1 MLIKIKYFLLFCFLI
16 NSLKLFS
23 QDDNSDT
30 MMMNDLMEVV
40 ILKKK
45 KSISQLYNIS
55 SNVINVDK
63 EELLKSACCNISESF
78 ETNPHIETN
87 FTNSI
92 IGIKQISLF
101 GLKSPYILI
110 SEEDLPSIRAGTQ
123 VIGLNYIPG
132 TWVESIQINKGTSN
146 VENGYESLTG
156 EINVKLKKPKDDDP
170 FFLNIFRGYKG
181 RNELNIQFS
190 EKLSNKL
197 YSSLFVHGS
206 NRKKKVDK
214 NLDSFLDKP
223 TSNQFNI
230 LNRWQYES
238 TDNSFSAMLTLN
250 GFKDRKKIGQISP
263 KNIDKSE
270 EKIWNGSINTNQ
282 LKSNFILNY
291 NFLDR
296 PYNNLTFQ
304 FFNSFLDY
312 NSFYG
317 FRKYDF
323 KLNTNYLKIYFKS
336 IIQNTMNKIKVGI
349 NLVEDYF
356 DETLTKKT
364 YDRSEKSIGGFFEY
378 NYDNLD
384 DFSFNGGIRIDNHN
398 KLNTFLTPKFNLKYK
413 INSKSILKLSYGRGK
428 RLSSIFLE
436 NLNLFVSNRKIKI
449 LKKNNLS
456 YGLKPELA
464 DNFGINFNYNFRLNK
479 KNAFLTFDF
488 YRTQFKNQIIADYE
502 IPNEISFYNSDGKSF
517 SNSYLIEFVYD
528 PIKNLELTLAYK
540 YNNVK
545 FKYLSGL
552 KRKALNP
559 EDRIFVNLN
568 YNYKDLNI
576 DRDIWRFNFSLHAIG
591 KQRIPENLNSLSGF
605 ESKKYMLLNFQLT
618 KIFNKNFELYL
629 GFENLANYLQNNP
642 IIDYNNPFGSDFDS
656 SLIYAPIV
664 GTMNYFG
671 LRYNLN

>member
-1 MLIKIKYFLLFCFLI
+1 MLVKFKYFLVFFSMLNF
-16 NSLKLFS
+16 LKLTS

-30 MMMNDLMEVV
+30 MMMNDLMEIV

-92 IGIKQISLF
+92 IGIKQITLF

-156 EINVKLKKPKDDDP
+156 EINIKLKKPKVDDP

-190 EKLSNKL
+190 EKLSDKL
-197 YSSLFVHGS
+197 FSNLFVHGS

-223 TSNQFNI
+223 TLNQFNI
-230 LNRWQYES
+230 LNRWQYENA
-238 TDNSFSAMLTLN
+238 DNSFSAILTLN
-250 GFKDRKKIGQISP
+250 GFKERKKIGQIFS
-263 KNIDKSE
+263 KNIGESKN
-270 EKIWNGSINTNQ
+270 KIWNGSVNTNQ
-282 LKSNFILNY
+282 VKSNFILNY

-304 FFNSFLDY
+304 LFNSYLDY

-317 FRKYDF
+317 FRNYDF
-323 KLNTNYLKIYFKS
+323 KLNTNYFKIYFKS
-336 IIQNTMNKIKVGI
+336 IIQNTMNKIKVGL
-349 NLVEDYF
+349 NMVEDDF
-356 DETLTKKT
+356 DESLAKKK
-364 YDRSEKSIGGFFEY
+364 YNRSEKSIGGFFEY

-436 NLNLFVSNRKIKI
+436 NMNFFVSNRKIKI
-449 LKKNNLS
+449 LRKNNLS
-456 YGLKPELA
+456 YGLEPELA

-479 KNAFLTFDF
+479 KNAFLTLDF

-528 PIKNLELTLAYK
+528 PIKNLEFTLSYK

-545 FKYLSGL
+545 FNYLSGL

-559 EDRIFVNLN
+559 KDRIFVNLN
-568 YNYKDLNI
+568 YNFKDLNI

-591 KQRIPENLNSLSGF
+591 KQRIPKNLNSLNGF
-605 ESKKYMLLNFQLT
+605 ESKKYMLLNFQFT

-629 GFENLANYLQNNP
+629 GIENLANYLQSNP
-642 IIDYNNPFGSDFDS
+642 IIDYDNPFGINFDS
-656 SLIYAPIV
+656 SLVYAPIV
-664 GTMNYFG
+664 GSMNYFG

>member
-1 MLIKIKYFLLFCFLI
+1 MLVKIKYFLLFCLLI
-16 NSLKLFS
+16 NFLKLFS

-250 GFKDRKKIGQISP
+250 GFKDKKKIGQISP

-270 EKIWNGSINTNQ
+270 EKIWKGSINTNQ

-304 FFNSFLDY
+304 LFNSFLDY

-349 NLVEDYF
+349 NLVEDDF
-356 DETLTKKT
+356 DESLTKKK

-436 NLNLFVSNRKIKI
+436 NLNLLVSNRKIKI
-449 LKKNNLS
+449 LRKNNLS

-559 EDRIFVNLN
+559 EDRIFVNLS

-591 KQRIPENLNSLSGF
+591 KQRIPENLNFLNGF

-642 IIDYNNPFGSDFDS
+642 IIDYNNPFGSNFDS

>member
-1 MLIKIKYFLLFCFLI
+1 MLVKIKYFLLFCLFI
-16 NSLKLFS
+16 NFLKLFS

-206 NRKKKVDK
+206 NRQKKVDK

-223 TSNQFNI
+223 TSSQFNI
-230 LNRWQYES
+230 LNRWQFES

-263 KNIDKSE
+263 KNIGKSE

-304 FFNSFLDY
+304 LFNSFLDY

-349 NLVEDYF
+349 NLVEDDF
-356 DETLTKKT
+356 DENLTKK

-398 KLNTFLTPKFNLKYK
+398 KLNTFITPKFNLKYK

-436 NLNLFVSNRKIKI
+436 NLNFFVSNRKIKI
-449 LKKNNLS
+449 LRKNNLS

-464 DNFGINFNYNFRLNK
+464 DNFGINFNYNFRLYK

-540 YNNVK
+540 YNDVK
-545 FKYLSGL
+545 FNYLSGL

-559 EDRIFVNLN
+559 EDRIFINLN

-591 KQRIPENLNSLSGF
+591 KQRIPENLNSLNGF

-629 GFENLANYLQNNP
+629 GFENLANYLQKNP
-642 IIDYNNPFGSDFDS
+642 IIDSNNPFGSNFDS

-664 GTMNYFG
+664 GAMNYFG

>member
-1 MLIKIKYFLLFCFLI
+1 MLIKIKYFLLLCLLI
-16 NSLKLFS
+16 NFLKLFS

-197 YSSLFVHGS
+197 YSSLLVHGS

-230 LNRWQYES
+230 LNRWQFES
-238 TDNSFSAMLTLN
+238 IDKSFSAMLTLN

-263 KNIDKSE
+263 KNIGKSE
-270 EKIWNGSINTNQ
+270 EKIWNGSIKTNQ

-304 FFNSFLDY
+304 LFNSFLDY

-349 NLVEDYF
+349 NLVEDDF
-356 DETLTKKT
+356 DESLTKKT

-449 LKKNNLS
+449 LRKNNLS

-540 YNNVK
+540 YNDVK

-559 EDRIFVNLN
+559 EDRIFVNLS

-591 KQRIPENLNSLSGF
+591 KQRIPENLNSLNGF

-629 GFENLANYLQNNP
+629 GFENLANYLQKNP
-642 IIDYNNPFGSDFDS
+642 IIDSNNPFGPNFDS

-664 GTMNYFG
+664 GAMNYFG

>member
-1 MLIKIKYFLLFCFLI
+1 MFVKTKYFLLFCFLI
-16 NSLKLFS
+16 NSLKLYS

-270 EKIWNGSINTNQ
+270 EKTWNGSINTNQ

-304 FFNSFLDY
+304 LFNSFLDY

-349 NLVEDYF
+349 NLVEDDF
-356 DETLTKKT
+356 DESLTKKK

-559 EDRIFVNLN
+559 EDRIFVNLS

-591 KQRIPENLNSLSGF
+591 KQRIPENLNSLNGF

>member
-1 MLIKIKYFLLFCFLI
+1 MLVKFKYFLVFFSMLNF
-16 NSLKLFS
+16 LKLTS

-30 MMMNDLMEVV
+30 MMMNDLMEIV

-92 IGIKQISLF
+92 IGIKQITLF

-156 EINVKLKKPKDDDP
+156 EINIKLKKPKVDDP

-190 EKLSNKL
+190 EKLSDKL
-197 YSSLFVHGS
+197 FSNLFVHGS

-223 TSNQFNI
+223 TLNQFNI
-230 LNRWQYES
+230 LNRWQYENA
-238 TDNSFSAMLTLN
+238 DNSFSAILTLN
-250 GFKDRKKIGQISP
+250 GFKERKKIGQIFS
-263 KNIDKSE
+263 KNIGESKN
-270 EKIWNGSINTNQ
+270 KIWNGSVNTNQ
-282 LKSNFILNY
+282 VKSNFILNY

-304 FFNSFLDY
+304 LFNSYLDY

-317 FRKYDF
+317 FRNYDF
-323 KLNTNYLKIYFKS
+323 KLNTNYFKIYFKS
-336 IIQNTMNKIKVGI
+336 IIQNTMNKIKVGL
-349 NLVEDYF
+349 NMVEDDF
-356 DETLTKKT
+356 DESLAKKK
-364 YDRSEKSIGGFFEY
+364 YNRSEKSIGGFFEY

-436 NLNLFVSNRKIKI
+436 NMNFFLSNRKIKI
-449 LKKNNLS
+449 LRKNNLS
-456 YGLKPELA
+456 YGLEPELA

-479 KNAFLTFDF
+479 KNAFLTLDF

-528 PIKNLELTLAYK
+528 PIKNLEFTLSYK

-545 FKYLSGL
+545 FNYLSGL

-559 EDRIFVNLN
+559 KDRIFVNLN
-568 YNYKDLNI
+568 YNFKDLNI

-591 KQRIPENLNSLSGF
+591 KQRIPKNLNSLNGF
-605 ESKKYMLLNFQLT
+605 ESKKYMLLNFQFT

-629 GFENLANYLQNNP
+629 GIENLANYLQSNP
-642 IIDYNNPFGSDFDS
+642 IIDYDNPFGINFDS
-656 SLIYAPIV
+656 SLVYAPIV

>member
-1 MLIKIKYFLLFCFLI
+1 MLVKFKYFLVFFSMLNF
-16 NSLKLFS
+16 LKLTS

-30 MMMNDLMEVV
+30 MMMNDLMEIV

-92 IGIKQISLF
+92 IGIKQITLF

-156 EINVKLKKPKDDDP
+156 EINIKLKKPKVDDP

-190 EKLSNKL
+190 EKLSDKL
-197 YSSLFVHGS
+197 FSNLFVHGS

-223 TSNQFNI
+223 TLNQFNI
-230 LNRWQYES
+230 LNRWQYENA
-238 TDNSFSAMLTLN
+238 DNSFSAILTLN
-250 GFKDRKKIGQISP
+250 GFKERKKIGQIFS
-263 KNIDKSE
+263 KNIGESKN
-270 EKIWNGSINTNQ
+270 KIWNGSVNTNQ
-282 LKSNFILNY
+282 VKSNFILNY

-304 FFNSFLDY
+304 LFNSYLDY

-317 FRKYDF
+317 FRNYDF
-323 KLNTNYLKIYFKS
+323 KLNTNYFKIYFKS
-336 IIQNTMNKIKVGI
+336 IIQNTMNKIKVGL
-349 NLVEDYF
+349 NMVEDDF
-356 DETLTKKT
+356 DESLAKKK
-364 YDRSEKSIGGFFEY
+364 YNRSEKSIGGFFEY

-436 NLNLFVSNRKIKI
+436 NMNFFLSNRKIKI
-449 LKKNNLS
+449 LRKNNLS
-456 YGLKPELA
+456 YGLEPELA

-479 KNAFLTFDF
+479 KNAFLSLFF

-528 PIKNLELTLAYK
+528 PIKNLEFTLSYK

-545 FKYLSGL
+545 FNYLSGL

-559 EDRIFVNLN
+559 KDRIFVNLN
-568 YNYKDLNI
+568 YNFKDLNI

-591 KQRIPENLNSLSGF
+591 KQRIPKNLNSLNGF
-605 ESKKYMLLNFQLT
+605 ESKKYMLLNFQFT

-629 GFENLANYLQNNP
+629 GIENLANYLQSNP
-642 IIDYNNPFGSDFDS
+642 IIDYDNPFGINFDS
-656 SLIYAPIV
+656 SLVYAPIV

>member
-1 MLIKIKYFLLFCFLI
+1 MLVKFKYSLVFYFLI
-16 NSLKLFS
+16 NFLKLSS
-23 QDDNSDT
+23 QDDNSAS
-30 MMMNDLMEVV
+30 MMTNDLMEVV

-55 SNVINVDK
+55 TNIINVDK

-87 FTNSI
+87 FSNSI
-92 IGIKQISLF
+92 IGIKQITLF

-110 SEEDLPSIRAGTQ
+110 SEDDLPSIRAGTQ

-156 EINVKLKKPKDDDP
+156 EINIKLKKPKDDDP

-214 NLDSFLDKP
+214 NADSFLDKP

-238 TDNSFSAMLTLN
+238 DDNTLSAMLTFN
-250 GFKDRKKIGQISP
+250 GFKDRKRLGQISP
-263 KNIDKSE
+263 KNTGKSR
-270 EKIWNGSINTNQ
+270 EKSWSGSFNTNQ
-282 LKSNFILNY
+282 IKSNFNLNY
-291 NFLDR
+291 NFLER
-296 PYNNLTFQ
+296 PYNKLTFQ
-304 FFNSFLDY
+304 LMNSYLDF

-323 KLNTNYLKIYFKS
+323 KLKTNYLKIYFKS
-336 IIQNTMNKIKVGI
+336 IIENTMNKIKVGFNI
-349 NLVEDYF
+349 VEDNF
-356 DETLTKKT
+356 DESLSKKK
-364 YDRSEKSIGGFFEY
+364 YSRSEKSVGGFFEY

-384 DFSFNGGIRIDNHN
+384 DFSFNGGLRIDNHN

-413 INSKSILKLSYGRGK
+413 ISSKSTLKLSYGRGK

-436 NLNLFVSNRKIKI
+436 NLNFFVSSRKIKI
-449 LKKNNLS
+449 LRKNNLS
-456 YGLKPELA
+456 YGLNPELA
-464 DNFGINFNYNFRLNK
+464 DNIGINFNYNFRLNK
-479 KNAFLTFDF
+479 KNAFLTLDF

-502 IPNEISFYNSDGKSF
+502 IPNQISFYNSDGKSF

-545 FKYLSGL
+545 FNYLSGL

-559 EDRIFVNLN
+559 KDRIFVNLN

-576 DRDIWRFNFSLHAIG
+576 DQDIWRFNFSLHAIG
-591 KQRIPENLNSLSGF
+591 KQRIPKNLNSFNGF
-605 ESKKYMLLNFQLT
+605 ESKKYILLNFQLT

-642 IIDYNNPFGSDFDS
+642 IIDSNNPFGTNFDS

>member
-1 MLIKIKYFLLFCFLI
+1 MLVKIKYFLLFCLLI
-16 NSLKLFS
+16 NFLKLFS

-206 NRKKKVDK
+206 NRQKKVDK
-214 NLDSFLDKP
+214 NLDSFKDKP
-223 TSNQFNI
+223 TSSQFNI
-230 LNRWQYES
+230 LNRWQFES
-238 TDNSFSAMLTLN
+238 NDNSFSAMLTLN

-263 KNIDKSE
+263 KNIGKSE

-282 LKSNFILNY
+282 FKSNFILNY

-304 FFNSFLDY
+304 LFNSFLDY
-312 NSFYG
+312 NSFFG

-349 NLVEDYF
+349 NLVEDDF

-384 DFSFNGGIRIDNHN
+384 DFSFNGGIRIDNHS
-398 KLNTFLTPKFNLKYK
+398 KLNTFITPKFNLKYK

-449 LKKNNLS
+449 LRKNNLS

-540 YNNVK
+540 YNDVK
-545 FKYLSGL
+545 FNYLSGL

-559 EDRIFVNLN
+559 VDRIFINLN

-591 KQRIPENLNSLSGF
+591 KQRIPENLNSLNGF
-605 ESKKYMLLNFQLT
+605 KSKKYMLLNFQLT

-629 GFENLANYLQNNP
+629 GFENLANYFQNNP
-642 IIDYNNPFGSDFDS
+642 IIDYNNPFGSNFDS

>member
-1 MLIKIKYFLLFCFLI
+1 MLFCFLI
-16 NSLKLFS
+16 NFLKLFS

-206 NRKKKVDK
+206 NRQKKVDK

-223 TSNQFNI
+223 TSSQFNI
-230 LNRWQYES
+230 LNRWQFES

-263 KNIDKSE
+263 KNIGKSE
-270 EKIWNGSINTNQ
+270 EKIWNGTINTNQ

-304 FFNSFLDY
+304 LFNSFLDY

-349 NLVEDYF
+349 NLVEDDF
-356 DETLTKKT
+356 DESLTKKK
-364 YDRSEKSIGGFFEY
+364 YDRSEKSTGGFFEY

-479 KNAFLTFDF
+479 KKAFLTFDF

-517 SNSYLIEFVYD
+517 SDSYLVEFVYD

-559 EDRIFVNLN
+559 EDRIFVNLS

>member
-1 MLIKIKYFLLFCFLI
+1 MLVKIKYFLLFCLLI
-16 NSLKLFS
+16 NFLKLFS
-23 QDDNSDT
+23 QDDNSDN

-110 SEEDLPSIRAGTQ
+110 SEDDLPSIRAGTQ

-223 TSNQFNI
+223 TSSQFNI
-230 LNRWQYES
+230 LNRWQFES
-238 TDNSFSAMLTLN
+238 TDNRFSAMLTLN

-263 KNIDKSE
+263 KNIGKSE

-304 FFNSFLDY
+304 LFNSFLDY

-349 NLVEDYF
+349 NLVEDDF
-356 DETLTKKT
+356 DESLTKKK
-364 YDRSEKSIGGFFEY
+364 YDRSEKSTGGFFEY

-436 NLNLFVSNRKIKI
+436 NLNLFASNRKIKI

-479 KNAFLTFDF
+479 KKAFLTFDF

-591 KQRIPENLNSLSGF
+591 KQRIPKNLDSLNGF

-642 IIDYNNPFGSDFDS
+642 IIDYNNPFGSNFDS

>member
-1 MLIKIKYFLLFCFLI
+1 MLIKIKYFLLLCLLI
-16 NSLKLFS
+16 NFLKLFS

-55 SNVINVDK
+55 SNLINVDK

-206 NRKKKVDK
+206 NRQKKVDN

-223 TSNQFNI
+223 TSSQFNI
-230 LNRWQYES
+230 LNRWQFES

-263 KNIDKSE
+263 KNIGKSE
-270 EKIWNGSINTNQ
+270 EKIWNGSINTSQ

-304 FFNSFLDY
+304 LFNSFLNY

-317 FRKYDF
+317 FGKYNF

-349 NLVEDYF
+349 NLVVDDF
-356 DETLTKKT
+356 DESLTKKK

-449 LKKNNLS
+449 LRKNNLS

-528 PIKNLELTLAYK
+528 PIKNLELTKLNASFFLYG
-540 YNNVK
+540 NN
-545 FKYLSGL
+545 FKL
-552 KRKALNP
+552 
-559 EDRIFVNLN
+559 
-568 YNYKDLNI
+568 KDLI
-576 DRDIWRFNFSLHAIG
+576 IRLLKY
-591 KQRIPENLNSLSGF
+591 KQIP
-605 ESKKYMLLNFQLT
+605 
-618 KIFNKNFELYL
+618 
-629 GFENLANYLQNNP
+629 
-642 IIDYNNPFGSDFDS
+642 
-656 SLIYAPIV
+656 
-664 GTMNYFG
+664 
-671 LRYNLN
+671 

>member
-1 MLIKIKYFLLFCFLI
+1 MLVKIKYFLLFCLLI
-16 NSLKLFS
+16 NFLKLFS

-170 FFLNIFRGYKG
+170 FFLNFFRGYKG

-206 NRKKKVDK
+206 NRQKKVDK
-214 NLDSFLDKP
+214 NLDSFKDKP
-223 TSNQFNI
+223 TSSQFNI
-230 LNRWQYES
+230 LNRWQFES

-263 KNIDKSE
+263 KNIGKSE

-282 LKSNFILNY
+282 FKSNFILNY

-304 FFNSFLDY
+304 LFNSFLDY
-312 NSFYG
+312 NSFFG

-349 NLVEDYF
+349 NLVEDDF

-384 DFSFNGGIRIDNHN
+384 DFSFNGGIRIDNHS
-398 KLNTFLTPKFNLKYK
+398 KLNTFITPKFNLKYK

-449 LKKNNLS
+449 LRKNNLS

-502 IPNEISFYNSDGKSF
+502 IPNEISFYNSNGKSF

-540 YNNVK
+540 YNDVK
-545 FKYLSGL
+545 FNYLSGL

-559 EDRIFVNLN
+559 VDRIFINLN

-591 KQRIPENLNSLSGF
+591 KQRIPENLNSLNGF
-605 ESKKYMLLNFQLT
+605 KSKKYMLLNFQLT

-629 GFENLANYLQNNP
+629 GFENLANYFQNNP
-642 IIDYNNPFGSDFDS
+642 IIDYNNPFGSNFDS

>member
-1 MLIKIKYFLLFCFLI
+1 MLVKIKYFLLFCLFI
-16 NSLKLFS
+16 NFLKLFS

-206 NRKKKVDK
+206 NRQKKVDK

-223 TSNQFNI
+223 TSSQFNI
-230 LNRWQYES
+230 LNRWQFES

-263 KNIDKSE
+263 KNIGKSE

-304 FFNSFLDY
+304 LFNSFLDY

-349 NLVEDYF
+349 NLVEDDF
-356 DETLTKKT
+356 DESLTKKK

-384 DFSFNGGIRIDNHN
+384 DFSFNGGVRIDNHN
-398 KLNTFLTPKFNLKYK
+398 RLNTFITPKFNLKYK

-436 NLNLFVSNRKIKI
+436 NLNIFVSNRKIKI
-449 LKKNNLS
+449 LRKNNLS

-540 YNNVK
+540 YNDVK
-545 FKYLSGL
+545 FNYLSGL

-559 EDRIFVNLN
+559 EDRIFINLN

-591 KQRIPENLNSLSGF
+591 KQRIPENLNSLNGF

-629 GFENLANYLQNNP
+629 GFENLANYLQKNP
-642 IIDYNNPFGSDFDS
+642 IIDSNNPFGSNFDS

-664 GTMNYFG
+664 GAMNYFG

>member
-1 MLIKIKYFLLFCFLI
+1 M
-16 NSLKLFS
+16 
-23 QDDNSDT
+23 
-30 MMMNDLMEVV
+30 
-40 ILKKK
+40 
-45 KSISQLYNIS
+45 
-55 SNVINVDK
+55 
-63 EELLKSACCNISESF
+63 LKSACCNISEF

-87 FTNSI
+87 FWNSI

-206 NRKKKVDK
+206 NRQKKVDK

-223 TSNQFNI
+223 TSSQFNI
-230 LNRWQYES
+230 LNRWQFES

-263 KNIDKSE
+263 KNIGKSE

-304 FFNSFLDY
+304 LFNSFLDY

-349 NLVEDYF
+349 NLVEDDF
-356 DETLTKKT
+356 DENLTKKK

-398 KLNTFLTPKFNLKYK
+398 KLNTFITPALT
-413 INSKSILKLSYGRGK
+413 
-428 RLSSIFLE
+428 
-436 NLNLFVSNRKIKI
+436 
-449 LKKNNLS
+449 
-456 YGLKPELA
+456 
-464 DNFGINFNYNFRLNK
+464 
-479 KNAFLTFDF
+479 
-488 YRTQFKNQIIADYE
+488 
-502 IPNEISFYNSDGKSF
+502 
-517 SNSYLIEFVYD
+517 
-528 PIKNLELTLAYK
+528 
-540 YNNVK
+540 
-545 FKYLSGL
+545 
-552 KRKALNP
+552 
-559 EDRIFVNLN
+559 
-568 YNYKDLNI
+568 
-576 DRDIWRFNFSLHAIG
+576 
-591 KQRIPENLNSLSGF
+591 
-605 ESKKYMLLNFQLT
+605 
-618 KIFNKNFELYL
+618 
-629 GFENLANYLQNNP
+629 
-642 IIDYNNPFGSDFDS
+642 
-656 SLIYAPIV
+656 
-664 GTMNYFG
+664 
-671 LRYNLN
+671 

>member
-1 MLIKIKYFLLFCFLI
+1 MLVKFKYFLVFFSMLNF
-16 NSLKLFS
+16 LKLTS

-30 MMMNDLMEVV
+30 MMMNDLMEIV

-92 IGIKQISLF
+92 IGIKQITLF

-156 EINVKLKKPKDDDP
+156 EINIKLKKPKVDDP

-190 EKLSNKL
+190 EKLSDKL
-197 YSSLFVHGS
+197 FSNLFVHGS

-223 TSNQFNI
+223 TLNQFNI
-230 LNRWQYES
+230 LNRWQYENA
-238 TDNSFSAMLTLN
+238 DNSFSAILTLN
-250 GFKDRKKIGQISP
+250 GFKERKKIGQIFS
-263 KNIDKSE
+263 KNIGESKN
-270 EKIWNGSINTNQ
+270 KIWNGSVNTNQ
-282 LKSNFILNY
+282 VKSNFILNY

-304 FFNSFLDY
+304 LFNSYLDY

-317 FRKYDF
+317 FRNYDF
-323 KLNTNYLKIYFKS
+323 KLNTNYFKIYFKS
-336 IIQNTMNKIKVGI
+336 IIQNTMNKIKVGL
-349 NLVEDYF
+349 NMVEDDF
-356 DETLTKKT
+356 DESLAKKK
-364 YDRSEKSIGGFFEY
+364 YNRSEKSIGGFFEY

-436 NLNLFVSNRKIKI
+436 NMNFFVSNRKIKI
-449 LKKNNLS
+449 LRKNNLS
-456 YGLKPELA
+456 YGLEPELA

-479 KNAFLTFDF
+479 KNAFLTLDF

-528 PIKNLELTLAYK
+528 PIKNLEFTLSYK

-545 FKYLSGL
+545 FNYLSGL

-559 EDRIFVNLN
+559 KDRIFVNLN
-568 YNYKDLNI
+568 YNFKDLNI

-591 KQRIPENLNSLSGF
+591 KQRIPKNLNSLNGF
-605 ESKKYMLLNFQLT
+605 ESKKYMLLNFQFT

-629 GFENLANYLQNNP
+629 GIENLANYLQSNP
-642 IIDYNNPFGSDFDS
+642 IIDYDNPFGINFDS
-656 SLIYAPIV
+656 SLVYAPIV

>member
-1 MLIKIKYFLLFCFLI
+1 MLVKTKYFLLFCFLI

-23 QDDNSDT
+23 QDDKSDT

-197 YSSLFVHGS
+197 YSSLLVHGS

-263 KNIDKSE
+263 KNIGKSE

-304 FFNSFLDY
+304 LFNSFLDY

-349 NLVEDYF
+349 NLVEDDF
-356 DETLTKKT
+356 DESLTKKK

-449 LKKNNLS
+449 LKKINLS

-517 SNSYLIEFVYD
+517 SNSYLVEFVYD

-559 EDRIFVNLN
+559 EDRIFVNLS

-591 KQRIPENLNSLSGF
+591 KQRIPENLNSLNGF

-664 GTMNYFG
+664 GAMNYFG

>member
-1 MLIKIKYFLLFCFLI
+1 MLVKIKYFLLFCLFI
-16 NSLKLFS
+16 NFLKLFS

-206 NRKKKVDK
+206 NRQKKVDK

-223 TSNQFNI
+223 TSSQFNI
-230 LNRWQYES
+230 LNRWQFES

-263 KNIDKSE
+263 KNIGKSE

-304 FFNSFLDY
+304 LFNSFLDY

-349 NLVEDYF
+349 NLVEDDF

-398 KLNTFLTPKFNLKYK
+398 KLNTFITPKFNLKYK

-449 LKKNNLS
+449 LRKNNLS

-464 DNFGINFNYNFRLNK
+464 DNFGINFNYNFRLYK

-540 YNNVK
+540 YNDVK
-545 FKYLSGL
+545 FNYLSGL

-559 EDRIFVNLN
+559 EDRIFINLN

-591 KQRIPENLNSLSGF
+591 KQRIPENLNSLNGF

-629 GFENLANYLQNNP
+629 GFENLANYLQKNP
-642 IIDYNNPFGSDFDS
+642 IIDSNNPFGPNFDS

-664 GTMNYFG
+664 GAMNYFG

>member
-1 MLIKIKYFLLFCFLI
+1 MSVKTKYFLLFCFLVS
-16 NSLKLFS
+16 SLKLFS

-30 MMMNDLMEVV
+30 LMMNDLMEVV

-214 NLDSFLDKP
+214 NLDFFLDKP

-230 LNRWQYES
+230 LNRWQFDS

-263 KNIDKSE
+263 KNIGKSE

-304 FFNSFLDY
+304 LFNSYLDY

-317 FRKYDF
+317 FRNYDF
-323 KLNTNYLKIYFKS
+323 KLNTNYFKIYFKS
-336 IIQNTMNKIKVGI
+336 IIQNTMNKIKVGL
-349 NLVEDYF
+349 NMVEDDF
-356 DETLTKKT
+356 DESLAKKK
-364 YDRSEKSIGGFFEY
+364 YNRSEKSIGGFFEY

-436 NLNLFVSNRKIKI
+436 NMNFFVSNRKIKI
-449 LKKNNLS
+449 LRKNNLS
-456 YGLKPELA
+456 YGLEPELA

-479 KNAFLTFDF
+479 KNAFLTLDF

-528 PIKNLELTLAYK
+528 PIKNLEFTLSYK

-545 FKYLSGL
+545 FNYLSGL

-559 EDRIFVNLN
+559 KDRIFVNLN
-568 YNYKDLNI
+568 YNFKDLNI

-591 KQRIPENLNSLSGF
+591 KQRIPKNLNSLNGF
-605 ESKKYMLLNFQLT
+605 ESKKYMLLNFQFT

-629 GFENLANYLQNNP
+629 GIENLANYLQSNP
-642 IIDYNNPFGSDFDS
+642 IIDYDNPFGINFDS
-656 SLIYAPIV
+656 SLVYAPIV